1 MKINYLDQNPREIR
15 LEEDLPPY
23 MNEGVADDIAEIFN
37 TLYLEHITGITR
49 SKIIGLRSF
58 MSLERS

>member
-37 TLYLEHITGITR
+37 TPLSGAYNLSLIHI
-49 SKIIGLRSF
+49 
-58 MSLERS
+58 

>member
-1 MKINYLDQNPREIR
+1 MKINYLNKNPREIK

-37 TLYLEHITGITR
+37 TGNISFAYYFF
-49 SKIIGLRSF
+49 IIWF
-58 MSLERS
+58 HFIN